1 MFQIRRAK
9 PQDAMSMALVNVY
22 TWRTTYSGL
31 MPDELIQRR
40 ILNIVPAAKRMRQQ
54 LEKEDHHF
62 VALVEDGVVGFCM
75 ISPSRNEKYPKAGE
89 ISALYVLQGVQGLG
103 IGKALFEAAVQ
114 ELKRQG
120 YTTMTIN
127 CLRGNPTLGFYQHM
141 GGKIVGEI
149 KEIHQG
155 AELVEDVLLFDWSM

>member
-54 LEKEDHHF
+54 LEKEDHCF
-62 VALVEDGVVGFCM
+62 GGRWRGGFLHD
-75 ISPSRNEKYPKAGE
+75 ISFKK
-89 ISALYVLQGVQGLG
+89 
-103 IGKALFEAAVQ
+103 
-114 ELKRQG
+114 
-120 YTTMTIN
+120 
-127 CLRGNPTLGFYQHM
+127 
-141 GGKIVGEI
+141 
-149 KEIHQG
+149 
-155 AELVEDVLLFDWSM
+155 